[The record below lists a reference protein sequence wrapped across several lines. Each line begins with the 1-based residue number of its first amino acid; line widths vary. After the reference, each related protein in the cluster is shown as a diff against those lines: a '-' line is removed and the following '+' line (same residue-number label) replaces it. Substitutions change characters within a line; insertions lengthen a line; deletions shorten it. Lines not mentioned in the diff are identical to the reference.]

1 MTLNNPISTVAKFE
15 VKTLLR
21 SWFFRIFSGIVI
33 AIIVFFNI
41 MATTEVGQA
50 GWSGRMLVGGLPYM
64 NLYILN
70 IVQSIIAVF
79 LSSDFLSRDKKLDT
93 TEVIY
98 VRDMSNF
105 QYVIGKT
112 LGILYVF
119 GGLNLLVLL
128 FTFIINFI
136 SPDAGFS
143 IITYLIYPLIIS
155 LPTLI
160 FVLGF
165 SFLIMQF
172 VKNQAITFIL
182 ILGYI
187 ALELFYL
194 QGDYYGIWDFLGF
207 YTPMAY
213 SSYVGLGNVSQLIFI
228 RGGYLLLGISLTLFT
243 IYKLPRLSQT
253 RIGKKI
259 ILIPAGIL
267 LIISIGSF
275 LYYIISENNI
285 ENKIA
290 KQKEIEKTLP
300 IDAGYK
306 IVHYDIE
313 LEHDGNQIKGVQ
325 KITVCKTNT
334 GRKWPEE
341 LQFYFNSG
349 INIMNAMIDGTAVD
363 VSRNLSIMSISSGTI
378 KTDTTVI
385 QLNYK
390 GTPNDDLSYFNIDKD
405 KRQSLQRLDP
415 LLAAKK
421 SVFISNQYLLLTKE
435 SFWYPL
441 VAERNAFR
449 INNFFTSEIKVKG
462 NSDLN
467 YLTQGNQHGSNDWSV
482 FEGDAKY
489 AKLSIVGGDFISKTL
504 DVDSVK
510 FGILIKQENT
520 FYEKYFENISDTLPS
535 LIKTLKNDYERNL
548 GIKYPYKRLTF
559 VGVPVHF
566 KSYFRGWSLSNENT
580 QPEFV
585 FVPEAGAGVYQFN
598 LANSSKRE
606 MDRAKRDNRELL
618 PKEMESDLFV
628 NLVGN
633 TFTQPSGR
641 GGFFG
646 FRNDVGRSLNSW
658 SPYSLF
664 PLFYNYSFAIDE
676 KKLPFL
682 NMSLESYMVSRI
694 NSSFNRF
701 GDLSGNDKSI
711 LFLKKNKKKLV
722 DLVDEEN
729 LKVSIGDLM
738 LSIGNRQFAL
748 AQQKIGVDN
757 FSSFIDSLLKTNL
770 GKVIPEVEINKV
782 VEVEDDTQK
791 NQIPGEIKLP
801 AFLFGNTNVYEF
813 TNDNKKSYFIS
824 IEVANR
830 GEADG
835 LIKASV
841 FGGGRGNR
849 GGGGPGGGPGGP
861 PPGAGGMSASFE
873 DLYFIPKGKNAKIG
887 IIISNAPRMMS
898 LHTYLSQNV
907 PSDMRISLADFT
919 QAPAG
924 LQTFSGVKIIDQE
937 IKLIRK
943 GEVIVD
949 NEDDGFSVVNTKGRK
964 TLRDYVQEW
973 NENNIDDS
981 EFEYKTMYPWNPAD
995 RWTPVL
1001 NSSFFGKY
1009 TKSYVYKESGDGNA
1023 KAKFVAQLPESG
1035 RYNVY
1040 AMIPSRRMGSFG
1052 RPGRDNAQNG
1062 SQIYTVYHDDGTDD
1076 VEVEID
1082 SDSEEWALLGEFYF
1096 SDGEAVVE
1104 LSDKSERRVVVADAI
1119 KWVKL

>member
-33 AIIVFFNI
+33 AIIIFFNI
-41 MATTEVGQA
+41 MAATEVGQA
-50 GWSGRMLVGGLPYM
+50 GWSGRMLAGGLPYM

-128 FTFIINFI
+128 FTFIMNFI
-136 SPDAGFS
+136 SPDAGFNLF
-143 IITYLIYPLIIS
+143 TYLIYPFIIS

-160 FVLGF
+160 FILGI
-165 SFLIMQF
+165 SFLVMQF
-172 VKNQAITFIL
+172 VRNQAITFIL

-187 ALELFYL
+187 AFELFYL
-194 QGDYYGIWDFLGF
+194 QGDQYGIWDFLGF

-213 SSYVGLGNVSQLIFI
+213 SSYVGLGNLSQLLFI

-253 RIGKKI
+253 RIGKRL
-259 ILIPAGIL
+259 ILIPASVL
-267 LIISIGSF
+267 LIISVGSF
-275 LYYIISENNI
+275 LLFVLSEVNN

-290 KQKEIEKTLP
+290 EQKEIEKGLP
-300 IDAGYK
+300 IVAGYK

-313 LEHDGNQIKGVQ
+313 LEHNGNIIKGTH
-325 KITVCKTNT
+325 KFTVSKNSTNET
-334 GRKWPEE
+334 WPKH
-341 LQFYFNSG
+341 LQFYFNTG
-349 INIMNAMIDGTAVD
+349 LNISNITIDGSVVD
-363 VSRNLSIMSISSGTI
+363 FSRNLSIISIYSNNL
-378 KTDTTVI
+378 KKDTAII
-385 QLNYK
+385 QLNYT
-390 GTPNDDLSYFNIDKD
+390 GTPNDDLSYFNIDKE
-405 KRQSLQRLDP
+405 KRQALQRLDP

-421 SVFISNQYLLLTKE
+421 SVFISDHYLLLTKE
-435 SFWYPL
+435 SFWYPI

-449 INNFFTSEIKVKG
+449 INNFFTSEIRVKG
-462 NSDLN
+462 NGDLN
-467 YLTQGNQHGSNDWSV
+467 YLTQGNQYNSNDWSV
-482 FEGDAKY
+482 FEGDAQY

-510 FGILIKQENT
+510 FGIQIKQENT

-548 GIKYPYKRLTF
+548 GLKYPYKRLTF
-559 VGVPVHF
+559 VEVPVHF

-580 QPEFV
+580 QPEMV
-585 FVPEAGAGVYQFN
+585 FIPEAGAGIYQFN
-598 LANSSKRE
+598 LANSIKRE
-606 MDRAKRDNRELL
+606 KDRAKRDNRELL
-618 PKEMESDLFV
+618 PKEMETNLFV

-633 TFTQPSGR
+633 TFSQPSGR

-646 FRNDVGRSLNSW
+646 FRNDVGRSLSSW

-664 PLFYNYSFAIDE
+664 PLFYNYSFAIEETD
-676 KKLPFL
+676 LPFL

-729 LKVSIGDLM
+729 LLVSIGDIM

-757 FSSFIDSLLKTNL
+757 FSSFIDSLLKVNI
-770 GKVIPEVEINKV
+770 GKVIPELKINKV
-782 VEVEDDTQK
+782 VEVESDAHK
-791 NQIPGEIKLP
+791 NQIPGDIKLP
-801 AFLFGNTNVYEF
+801 AFLFGDTNVYEF
-813 TNDNKKSYFIS
+813 TNDNKKSYYIS
-824 IEVANR
+824 IEVANH

-849 GGGGPGGGPGGP
+849 GGGGPAGGPGGP
-861 PPGAGGMSASFE
+861 PPGGGGMNASFE
-873 DLYFIPKGKNAKIG
+873 DLYFIPKGENAKIG
-887 IIISNAPRMMS
+887 IIINNAPRMMT
-898 LHTYLSQNV
+898 LHTFLSQNV

-919 QAPAG
+919 EAPAG
-924 LQTFSGVKIIDQE
+924 LQTFNGVKVIDKE
-937 IKLIRK
+937 IKLLRK
-943 GEVIVD
+943 GEFIVD
-949 NEDDGFSVVNTKGRK
+949 NEDEGFSVLNTKGRK
-964 TLRDYVQEW
+964 TLRDYIQEW
-973 NENNIDDS
+973 NENNVDES
-981 EFEYKTMYPWNPAD
+981 EFEYKTMYPWNPAEK
-995 RWTPVL
+995 WTPVL
-1001 NSSFFGKY
+1001 NSSYFGKY

-1040 AMIPSRRMGSFG
+1040 AMIPSKRMGSFG
-1052 RPGRDNAQNG
+1052 RPGRDNSQKG
-1062 SQIYTVYHDDGTDD
+1062 SQTYTVYHDDGTND
-1076 VEVEID
+1076 VEVDID
-1082 SDSEEWALLGEFYF
+1082 SDSEEWAFLGEFYF

-1104 LSDKSERRVVVADAI
+1104 LSDKSERRVVIADAI

>member
-1 MTLNNPISTVAKFE
+1 MTQNNPISTVAKFE

-21 SWFFRIFSGIVI
+21 SWFFRIFSGIVL
-33 AIIVFFNI
+33 AIIIFFNI
-41 MATTEVGQA
+41 VAATEVGQA
-50 GWSGRMLVGGLPYM
+50 GWSGRMLAGGLPYM

-105 QYVIGKT
+105 QYVVGKT

-128 FTFIINFI
+128 FTFIMNFI

-143 IITYLIYPLIIS
+143 LITYILYPLVIS

-160 FVLGF
+160 FVLGL
-165 SFLIMQF
+165 SFLVMQF
-172 VKNQAITFIL
+172 VRNQAITFIL
-182 ILGYI
+182 ILGFI
-187 ALELFYL
+187 AFELFYL
-194 QGDYYGIWDFLGF
+194 QGDHYGAWDFLGF

-213 SSYVGLGNVSQLIFI
+213 SSYVGLGNISQLLFI

-253 RIGKKI
+253 RIGRKL
-259 ILIPAGIL
+259 ILIPATFL

-275 LYYIISENNI
+275 VFFIVSENNI
-285 ENKIA
+285 ENRIA
-290 KQKEIEKTLP
+290 KQKEIEETLP

-313 LEHDGNQIKGVQ
+313 LEHDGNQIKGIQ
-325 KITVCKTNT
+325 KFTVCNTNT
-334 GRKWPEE
+334 NNKWPKE

-349 INIMNAMIDGTAVD
+349 INVINAMIDGEAVD
-363 VSRNLSIMSISSGTI
+363 VSRNLSIISISSSNI
-378 KTDTTVI
+378 NNDTAVI
-385 QLNYK
+385 QLNYI
-390 GTPNDDLSYFNIDKD
+390 GTPNDELSYFNIDTE
-405 KRQSLQRLDP
+405 KRQTLQRLDP

-421 SVFISNQYLLLTKE
+421 SVFASNQYLLLTKE
-435 SFWYPL
+435 SFWYPI

-449 INNFFTSEIKVKG
+449 ISNFFTSEIKVKG
-462 NSDLN
+462 NSGLI
-467 YLTQGNQHGSNDWSV
+467 YLTQGNQHSSSDWSV

-548 GIKYPYKRLTF
+548 GLKYPYKRLTF
-559 VGVPVHF
+559 VEVPVHF

-585 FVPEAGAGVYQFN
+585 FVPEAGAGIYQFN
-598 LANSSKRE
+598 LASSSKRE
-606 MDRAKRDNRELL
+606 KDRAKRDNRELL
-618 PKEMESDLFV
+618 PKEMESNLFV
-628 NLVGN
+628 NLIGN
-633 TFTQPSGR
+633 TFSQPSGR

-646 FRNDVGRSLNSW
+646 FRNDVGRSLSSW

-676 KKLPFL
+676 KDLPFL
-682 NMSLESYMVSRI
+682 NMSIESYMVSHI

-722 DLVDEEN
+722 ELADEEN

-738 LSIGNRQFAL
+738 LSIGNRKFAL

-757 FSSFIDSLLKTNL
+757 FSSFIDSLLKKNI
-770 GKVIPEVEINKV
+770 GQIIPESAFNKVIGEEDQNNEIPTNI
-782 VEVEDDTQK
+782 
-791 NQIPGEIKLP
+791 NLP

-824 IEVANR
+824 IEVANQ

-849 GGGGPGGGPGGP
+849 GGGPGGGPPGP
-861 PPGAGGMSASFE
+861 PPGGSGGMTATFE
-873 DLYFIPKGKNAKIG
+873 DLFFIPKGKNAKIG
-887 IIISNAPRMMS
+887 IIISNAPRRMS

-919 QAPAG
+919 EAPKG
-924 LQTFSGVKIIDQE
+924 LEAFSGVKIIDHD
-937 IKLIRK
+937 IKLVRK
-943 GEVIVD
+943 GEIVVD
-949 NEDDGFSVVNTKGRK
+949 NEDEGFSVVNTKGRK
-964 TLRDYVQEW
+964 TLRDYVLEW
-973 NENNIDDS
+973 NENNVDES

-1040 AMIPSRRMGSFG
+1040 AMIPSRRMGAFG
-1052 RPGRDNAQNG
+1052 RPGRENTQKG
-1062 SQIYTVYHDDGTDD
+1062 SQLYTVYHDDGED
-1076 VEVEID
+1076 EVDIEIEN
-1082 SDSEEWALLGEFYF
+1082 DSEEWALLGEFYF

-1104 LSDKSERRVVVADAI
+1104 LSDKSERRVVIADAI